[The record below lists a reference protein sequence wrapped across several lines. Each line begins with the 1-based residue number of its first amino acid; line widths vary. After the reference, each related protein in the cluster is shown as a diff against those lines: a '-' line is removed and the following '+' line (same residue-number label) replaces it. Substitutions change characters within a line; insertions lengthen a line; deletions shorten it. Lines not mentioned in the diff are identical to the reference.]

1 MKYTG
6 ITYRPPYEAN
16 SLLVQA
22 TQGCSHNRCAFC
34 TMYHYVP
41 FAVESIEQIERD
53 LLEARRYNPF
63 VRRIFLLNGDAFSLD
78 YETLSAIG
86 EKAIQI
92 FPRSRPS
99 PLTRRSR
106 ASPKRATRS
115 CKICA
120 SLDLT
125 V

>member
-1 MKYTG
+1 
-6 ITYRPPYEAN
+6 
-16 SLLVQA
+16 
-22 TQGCSHNRCAFC
+22 
-34 TMYHYVP
+34 MYHDVP

-53 LLEARRYNPF
+53 LPEARRYNPF

-86 EKAIQI
+86 EKASK
-92 FPRSRPS
+92 FSPRSRPS

-120 SLDLT
+120 SLDLK